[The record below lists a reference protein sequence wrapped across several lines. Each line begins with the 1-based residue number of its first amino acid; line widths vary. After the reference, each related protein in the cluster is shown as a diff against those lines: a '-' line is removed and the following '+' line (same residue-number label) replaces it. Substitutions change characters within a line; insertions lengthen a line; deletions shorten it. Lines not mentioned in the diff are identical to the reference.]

1 MIGIP
6 MKHDLNPVNIHV
18 GRRIR
23 QQRLVL
29 GISQEKLG
37 EAAGVS
43 FQQIQK
49 YERGVNRCAGEC
61 LVHIAKT
68 LGVSPGWFYDDA
80 PGVVKTSPSPIAQE
94 VAAFMASTDGVVIAR
109 AFGRIHDPQT
119 RRSIARFVNDM
130 ASRQQAA
137 E

>member
-1 MIGIP
+1 
-6 MKHDLNPVNIHV
+6 MKRDINPVNIHV

-29 GISQEKLG
+29 QISQERLG
-37 EAAGVS
+37 DAAGVS

-61 LVHIAKT
+61 LVNIAKT
-68 LGVSPGWFYDDA
+68 LGVSPGWFYEGA
-80 PGVVKTSPSPIAQE
+80 PGVGDAPPNPEAQE
-94 VAAFMASTDGVVIAR
+94 VAAFMASPDGVVIAR
-109 AFGRIHDPQT
+109 AFVRIIDPQL
-119 RRSIARFVNDM
+119 RHAIAKFVTEM
-130 ASRQQAA
+130 ATSRQQAA